1 MTLSKS
7 KPPYTERQRKTQQ
20 NRGFLLAATPRRA
33 HLAAGRAKLFRLDYS
48 NPMTK
53 LTLTPE
59 MLEGAYEYLRVSPPF
74 CSWGLPHADQVMFRV
89 LGAKDRFGHFRGRH
103 RKAEGDEGFSEI
115 AISAG
120 LVKSTDLLISTMAHE
135 MIHLYQDE
143 TGTARGHHNPKFRK
157 LAKRV
162 CTIHGFDPESF

>member
-1 MTLSKS
+1 LF
-7 KPPYTERQRKTQQ
+7 PYTDGSPKGRKIKVFSSRDAPPRTPD
-20 NRGFLLAATPRRA
+20 RLLRYGLFA
-33 HLAAGRAKLFRLDYS
+33 HVIP
-48 NPMTK
+48 PMPK

-74 CSWGLPHADQVMFRV
+74 CRWGLPHADQVMFRV

-103 RKAEGDEGFSEI
+103 RKAQGDDGFSEI

-120 LVKSTDLLISTMAHE
+120 LVRSTDLLISTMAHE

-162 CTIHGFDPESF
+162 CDIHGFDLESF

>member
-1 MTLSKS
+1 M
-7 KPPYTERQRKTQQ
+7 P
-20 NRGFLLAATPRRA
+20 G
-33 HLAAGRAKLFRLDYS
+33 
-48 NPMTK
+48 

-74 CSWGLPHADQVMFRV
+74 SRWGLPHADHVMFRV

-103 RKAEGDEGFSEI
+103 KKASGDDGFSEI

-120 LVKSTDLLISTMAHE
+120 LVRSTDLLLSTMAHE

-143 TGTARGHHNPKFRK
+143 TGTARGHHNPKFLK

-162 CTIHGFDPESF
+162 CAIHGFDPGKLSKAASRRRDRSCRARRPPSRSHGARGCCAPGSRTVRCPPRRARN

>member
-1 MTLSKS
+1 MA
-7 KPPYTERQRKTQQ
+7 
-20 NRGFLLAATPRRA
+20 GLA
-33 HLAAGRAKLFRLDYS
+33 
-48 NPMTK
+48 
-53 LTLTPE
+53 LTPE

-74 CSWGLPHADQVMFRV
+74 SAWGLPHADHVSFRV
-89 LGAKDRFGHFRGRH
+89 MGARDRYGHFRGRH
-103 RKAEGDEGFSEI
+103 RKARGDDFSEI

-120 LVKSTDLLISTMAHE
+120 LVKTTDLLLSTMAHE

-162 CTIHGFDPESF
+162 CKIHGFDPETF